1 MESFSNEVLDIS
13 SLPKHEA
20 ALITPVNQKY
30 WEVVL
35 INFLISFFIFGIG
48 IGAAVFFISKLKPY
62 SWLVVSIYLIIMVLL
77 FFIQRKSFENRGYSI
92 RELDIIYRRGVLST
106 LTTIIPFN
114 RIQNVAINEGFIS
127 RYYGLAQLQVF
138 TAGGATSDIRIV
150 GLLKN
155 DAEKIKELIM
165 QQIVKKED
173 GHENKIAE

>member
-1 MESFSNEVLDIS
+1 MEPFTNEVLDIS
-13 SLPKHEA
+13 SLPKHEV
-20 ALITPVNQKY
+20 ALITPIDQKY
-30 WEVVL
+30 WKVVV

-48 IGAAVFFISKLKPY
+48 IGTSVFLISELKPY
-62 SWLVVSIYLIIMVLL
+62 SWLIVSIYVVIMIFL
-77 FFIQRKSFENRGYSI
+77 FFIQRKSFKNRGYSI
-92 RELDIIYRRGVLST
+92 RELDIIYRRGVMST
-106 LTTIIPFN
+106 LTTVIPFN

-138 TAGGATSDIRIV
+138 TAGGATSDIRIA

-165 QQIVKKED
+165 QQIVRKED